1 MSALQSVSLI
11 TRNQKMLNL
20 IERINKVADSD
31 SSILIIGET
40 GAGKEVFADYIHR
53 LSNRGQNPFVKIG
66 LAALPTELMES
77 ELFGFEK
84 GSFTNADHSKKGMF
98 ELADTGSIF
107 LDDIDDTPL
116 NIQAK
121 LLRVLESNEVRHIG
135 GTKAI
140 PVNTRLISASKVE
153 IKDMVEAKLFRQ
165 DLYYRINIVQLRIPP
180 LRERKEDIPLLIEH
194 FLKKFALEKEL
205 KISDEALAILM
216 NYNWPGNV
224 RELRNVIQRA
234 SLFTEDMIKIS
245 DFPDDFAKFSEA
257 DKLINAC
264 HTCYA
269 SGEMN
274 MKEVVECLEKKIIS
288 EAIENANG
296 NQSEAARNL
305 GLKLSTLRDKIK
317 KLNILS
323 ASQTQQQIHG

>member
-11 TRNQKMLNL
+11 TQNPKMLNL

-40 GAGKEVFADYIHR
+40 GVGKEVFADYIHR

-66 LAALPTELMES
+66 LAALPPELMES

-98 ELADTGSIF
+98 EVADTGSIF

-121 LLRVLESNEVRHIG
+121 LLRVLESGEVRHIG
-135 GTKAI
+135 GTKSI

-153 IKDMVEAKLFRQ
+153 VKDLVEAKLFRQ
-165 DLYYRINIVQLRIPP
+165 DLYYRINIIQLRIPP
-180 LRERKEDIPLLIEH
+180 LRERKEDIPLLIEY
-194 FLKKFALEKEL
+194 FLKRFAKDKKLEVSKEAMQL
-205 KISDEALAILM
+205 LM
-216 NYNWPGNV
+216 DYNWPGNV

-234 SLFTEDMIKIS
+234 SLFAESSIQIS
-245 DFPDDFAKFSEA
+245 DLPDDYGKFSNTE
-257 DKLINAC
+257 KLIN
-264 HTCYA
+264 TCYKCYTE
-269 SGEMN
+269 GEMD
-274 MKEVVECLEKKIIS
+274 MKGVVECLEKKILT
-288 EAIENANG
+288 EAITEARG
-296 NQSEAARNL
+296 NQSKAARNL
-305 GLKLSTLRDKIK
+305 GLKLSTLRDKVK
-317 KLNILS
+317 KFNID
-323 ASQTQQQIHG
+323 I

>member
-11 TRNQKMLNL
+11 TQNPKMLHL
-20 IERINKVADSD
+20 IERINKVANSD

-40 GAGKEVFADYIHR
+40 GVGKEVFADYIHR
-53 LSNRGQNPFVKIG
+53 LSNRGQNPMVKIG

-135 GTKAI
+135 GTSAI

-153 IKDMVEAKLFRQ
+153 IKDLVDMKLFRQ
-165 DLYYRINIVQLRIPP
+165 DLYYRINIVHIRIPP
-180 LRERKEDIPLLIEH
+180 LRERKEDIPLLVTH
-194 FLKKFALEKEL
+194 FLKRYAKEKNL
-205 KISDEALAILM
+205 KVSDQAMQVLM
-216 NYNWPGNV
+216 DYNWPGNV

-234 SLFTEDMIKIS
+234 SLFTEDVIKIS
-245 DFPDDFAKFSEA
+245 DFPDDFAKFKDSQ
-257 DKLINAC
+257 KLINAC
-264 HTCYA
+264 HNCFA

-274 MKEVVECLEKKIIS
+274 MKEVVACLEAKIIS
-288 EAIENANG
+288 EAITNAKG
-296 NQSEAARNL
+296 NQSEVARNL

-317 KLNILS
+317 KLNI
-323 ASQTQQQIHG
+323 QD

>member
-11 TRNQKMLNL
+11 TQNPKMLNL

-40 GAGKEVFADYIHR
+40 GVGKEVFADYVHR
-53 LSNRGQNPFVKIG
+53 LSNRGHNPLVKIG
-66 LAALPTELMES
+66 LAALPAELMES

-107 LDDIDDTPL
+107 LDDIDDSPL

-153 IKDMVEAKLFRQ
+153 IKDLVEAKLFRQ
-165 DLYYRINIVQLRIPP
+165 DLYYRINTVQLRIPP
-180 LRERKEDIPLLIEH
+180 LRDRKEDIPLLIDH
-194 FLKKFALEKEL
+194 FLKRFSQDKEL
-205 KISDEALAILM
+205 EISDEALQELM
-216 NYNWPGNV
+216 DYNWPGNV

-234 SLFTEDMIKIS
+234 SLFAEDVINTN
-245 DFPDDFAKFSEA
+245 DFPDDFARYSDTE
-257 DKLINAC
+257 KLINTC
-264 HTCYA
+264 HKCYT
-269 SGEMN
+269 SGEMS
-274 MKEVVECLEKKIIS
+274 MKEVVECLEKKIIT
-288 EAIENANG
+288 EAITNAKG
-296 NQSEAARNL
+296 NQSKAARSL
-305 GLKLSTLRDKIK
+305 KLKLSTLRDKIK
-317 KLNILS
+317 KFDIS
-323 ASQTQQQIHG
+323 V

>member
-11 TRNQKMLNL
+11 TQNPKMLNL

-31 SSILIIGET
+31 SSILIMGET
-40 GAGKEVFADYIHR
+40 GVGKEVFADYIHR
-53 LSNRGQNPFVKIG
+53 LSNRGQNPIVKIG

-84 GSFTNADHSKKGMF
+84 GAFTNADHSKKGMF
-98 ELADTGSIF
+98 ELADTGTIF
-107 LDDIDDTPL
+107 LDDIDDSPL

-153 IKDMVEAKLFRQ
+153 IKDLVEVKLFRQ
-165 DLYYRINIVQLRIPP
+165 DLYYRINTVQLRIPP
-180 LRERKEDIPLLIEH
+180 LRDRKEDIPLLVKH
-194 FLKKFALEKEL
+194 FLKRFARVKEL
-205 KISDEALAILM
+205 DIRNDALQVLM
-216 NYNWPGNV
+216 DYKWPGNV

-234 SLFTEDMIKIS
+234 SLFTEDVIKVS
-245 DFPDDFAKFSEA
+245 DFPDDFAKFSDTE
-257 DKLINAC
+257 KIINAC
-264 HTCYA
+264 HKCYA
-269 SGEMN
+269 SGEMS
-274 MKEVVECLEKKIIS
+274 MKEVVECLEKKIIT
-288 EAIENANG
+288 EAIIDARG

-317 KLNILS
+317 KFDI
-323 ASQTQQQIHG
+323 GV

>member
-11 TRNQKMLNL
+11 TQNPKMLNL

-31 SSILIIGET
+31 SSILIMGET

-53 LSNRGQNPFVKIG
+53 LSNRGQNPIVKIG

-84 GSFTNADHSKKGMF
+84 GAFTNADHSKKGMF
-98 ELADTGSIF
+98 ELADTGTIF
-107 LDDIDDTPL
+107 LDDIDDSPL

-140 PVNTRLISASKVE
+140 PVNTRLISASKVD
-153 IKDMVEAKLFRQ
+153 IKDLVEAKLFRQ
-165 DLYYRINIVQLRIPP
+165 DLYYRINTVQLRIPP
-180 LRERKEDIPLLIEH
+180 LRDRKEDIPLLIKH
-194 FLKKFALEKEL
+194 FLKRFAREKEL
-205 KISDEALAILM
+205 EVSDDALQVLM
-216 NYNWPGNV
+216 DYKWPGNV

-234 SLFTEDMIKIS
+234 SLFTEDVIKIS
-245 DFPDDFAKFSEA
+245 DFPDDFAKFGDTE
-257 DKLINAC
+257 KIINTC
-264 HTCYA
+264 HKCYA
-269 SGEMN
+269 SGEMS
-274 MKEVVECLEKKIIS
+274 MKEVVECLEKKIIT
-288 EAIENANG
+288 EAITDAKG

-305 GLKLSTLRDKIK
+305 GLKLSTLRDKVK
-317 KLNILS
+317 KFDID
-323 ASQTQQQIHG
+323 T

>member
-11 TRNQKMLNL
+11 TQNPKMLNL

-40 GAGKEVFADYIHR
+40 GVGKEVFADYIHR
-53 LSNRGQNPFVKIG
+53 LSNRGQNPIVKIG

-84 GSFTNADHSKKGMF
+84 GSFTNADRSKKGMF
-98 ELADTGSIF
+98 ELADTGTIF
-107 LDDIDDTPL
+107 LDDIDDSPL

-153 IKDMVEAKLFRQ
+153 IKDLVEVKLFRQ
-165 DLYYRINIVQLRIPP
+165 DLYYRINTVQLRIPP
-180 LRERKEDIPLLIEH
+180 LRDRKEDIPLLVKH
-194 FLKKFALEKEL
+194 FLKRFAREKEL
-205 KISDEALAILM
+205 DISNDALQALM
-216 NYNWPGNV
+216 DYKWPGNV

-234 SLFTEDMIKIS
+234 SLFTEDVIKIS
-245 DFPDDFAKFSEA
+245 DFPDDFAKFSDNE
-257 DKLINAC
+257 KIINAC
-264 HTCYA
+264 HKCFA
-269 SGEMN
+269 SGEMS
-274 MKEVVECLEKKIIS
+274 MKEVVECLEKKIIT
-288 EAIENANG
+288 EAITDAKG

-317 KLNILS
+317 KFDIE
-323 ASQTQQQIHG
+323 I

>member
-11 TRNQKMLNL
+11 TRNPKMLNL

-40 GAGKEVFADYIHR
+40 GVGKEVFADYIHR
-53 LSNRGQNPFVKIG
+53 LSNRGQNPIVKIG

-121 LLRVLESNEVRHIG
+121 LLRVLESKEVRHIG

-153 IKDMVEAKLFRQ
+153 IKDLVEAKFFRQ
-165 DLYYRINIVQLRIPP
+165 DLYYRINIIQLRIPP
-180 LRERKEDIPLLIEH
+180 LRDRKEDIPLLIEH
-194 FLKKFALEKEL
+194 FLKKFASEKKL
-205 KISDEALAILM
+205 KISDEALQVLM
-216 NYNWPGNV
+216 DYNWPGNV

-234 SLFTEDMIKIS
+234 SLFTEDIIKTS
-245 DFPDDFAKFSEA
+245 DFPDDFAKFSDT

-264 HTCYA
+264 HKCYT
-269 SGEMN
+269 SGEMS
-274 MKEVVECLEKKIIS
+274 MKDVVECLEKKIIT
-288 EAIENANG
+288 EAFENARG
-296 NQSEAARNL
+296 NQSEAARSL
-305 GLKLSTLRDKIK
+305 GLKLSTLRDKMK
-317 KLNILS
+317 KFDIV
-323 ASQTQQQIHG
+323 I

>member
-11 TRNQKMLNL
+11 TQNPKMLNL

-31 SSILIIGET
+31 SSILIMGET
-40 GAGKEVFADYIHR
+40 GVGKEVFADYIHR
-53 LSNRGQNPFVKIG
+53 LSNRGQNPIVKIG

-84 GSFTNADHSKKGMF
+84 GAFTNADHSKKGMF
-98 ELADTGSIF
+98 ELADTGTIF
-107 LDDIDDTPL
+107 LDDIDDSPL

-153 IKDMVEAKLFRQ
+153 IKDLVEVKLFRQ
-165 DLYYRINIVQLRIPP
+165 DLYYRINTVQLRIPP
-180 LRERKEDIPLLIEH
+180 LRDRKEDIPLLVKH
-194 FLKKFALEKEL
+194 FLKRFARVKEL
-205 KISDEALAILM
+205 DISNDALQVLM
-216 NYNWPGNV
+216 DYKWPGNV

-234 SLFTEDMIKIS
+234 SLFTEDVIKVS
-245 DFPDDFAKFSEA
+245 DFPDDFAKFSDTE
-257 DKLINAC
+257 KIINAC
-264 HTCYA
+264 HKCYA
-269 SGEMN
+269 SGEMS
-274 MKEVVECLEKKIIS
+274 MKEVVECLEKKIIT
-288 EAIENANG
+288 EAIIDARG

-317 KLNILS
+317 KFDI
-323 ASQTQQQIHG
+323 GV

>member
-11 TRNQKMLNL
+11 TQNPKMLNL

-40 GAGKEVFADYIHR
+40 GVGKEVFADYVHR
-53 LSNRGQNPFVKIG
+53 LSNRGHNPLVKIG
-66 LAALPTELMES
+66 LAALPAELMES

-107 LDDIDDTPL
+107 LDDIDDSPL

-153 IKDMVEAKLFRQ
+153 IKDLVEAKLFRQ
-165 DLYYRINIVQLRIPP
+165 DLYYRINTVQLRIPP
-180 LRERKEDIPLLIEH
+180 LRDRKEDIPLLIDH
-194 FLKKFALEKEL
+194 FLKRFSQDKEL
-205 KISDEALAILM
+205 EISDEALQELM
-216 NYNWPGNV
+216 DYNWPGNV

-234 SLFTEDMIKIS
+234 SLFAEDVINTS
-245 DFPDDFAKFSEA
+245 DFPDDFARYSDTE
-257 DKLINAC
+257 KLINTC
-264 HTCYA
+264 HKCYT
-269 SGEMN
+269 SGEMS
-274 MKEVVECLEKKIIS
+274 MKEVVECLEKKIIT
-288 EAIENANG
+288 EAITNAKG
-296 NQSEAARNL
+296 NQSKAARSL
-305 GLKLSTLRDKIK
+305 KLKLSTLRDKIK
-317 KLNILS
+317 KFDIS
-323 ASQTQQQIHG
+323 V